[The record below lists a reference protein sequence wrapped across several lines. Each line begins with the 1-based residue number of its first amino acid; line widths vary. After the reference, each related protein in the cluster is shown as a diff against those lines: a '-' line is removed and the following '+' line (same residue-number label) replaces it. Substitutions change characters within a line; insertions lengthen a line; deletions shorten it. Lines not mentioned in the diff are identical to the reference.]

1 MNSDESVSCSATVI
15 PTPAIS
21 FPIALYESNGLI
33 FELYQGGQTYQ
44 TPVIRWERLKTVT
57 VTRQDDSA
65 LDVHIHQGRRVPDQ
79 QQ

>member
-1 MNSDESVSCSATVI
+1 MNSDESVSGSATVI

-44 TPVIRWERLKTVT
+44 AAVIRWEHLKTLT
-57 VTRQDDSA
+57 VTRQDNSV
-65 LDVHIHQGRRVPDQ
+65 LDVHIHQGQRVSD
-79 QQ
+79 